1 MVSGIRSVTEVVSDI
16 FGNVQDIVRA
26 ELQLARTETRNELK
40 HARSGIVLVSVAA
53 MGGLLA
59 AFFVLLCVVDALSL
73 VVPPWAAALI
83 VGVALALAA
92 GVVLDVGIRRF
103 GRRGPQPLPKTR
115 RTMQENVEWTKPP
128 SR

>member
-1 MVSGIRSVTEVVSDI
+1 MAPGTRSVTEVVSDI

-40 HARSGIVLVSVAA
+40 HARSALLLVSIGA
-53 MGGLLA
+53 MGGFLA

-73 VVPPWAAALI
+73 VVPPWEAALI
-83 VGVALALAA
+83 VGAALALVAA
-92 GVVLDVGIRRF
+92 VIVDLGIRRF
-103 GRRGPQPLPKTR
+103 SRRSPHPLPKTR